1 MTLPTTDTRVGYPA
15 GELASTGRVLHV
27 EPLADGGAV
36 VLLDRT
42 AFHPVDTAWPDQPA
56 DRGRMRWPGGEAEI
70 VDGVTGGVHEG
81 ALALGPDLPVRG
93 GTPGWVFVV
102 GHVLAGAGPAVG
114 DTVEVEVGAD
124 HRLALSAGH
133 TGCHLASLALD
144 AALAEAWT
152 KPVRADAL
160 GHPGFDGAAITSSR
174 IEPWGSVDVY
184 RVGRSLRKAGFT
196 VAALDDPDAV
206 AARANAL
213 LAAWVAAGAAI
224 RIERD
229 DDALSAR
236 RSWVCELPD
245 AEARIPCGGTHLTS
259 LAELAAITVALE
271 TAPVEGGLELRMRT
285 TVAPV

>member
-70 VDGVTGGVHEG
+70 VDGITGGVHEG

-102 GHVLAGAGPAVG
+102 GHVLAVAGPAVG
-114 DTVEVEVGAD
+114 DTVEVEVDAA

-144 AALAEAWT
+144 AALADAWT

-184 RVGRSLRKAGFT
+184 RVGRSLRKAASRSPPSTTRMRSPPVRTRCSPRGSRPGRPSASSAT
-196 VAALDDPDAV
+196 TRPSRSA
-206 AARANAL
+206 
-213 LAAWVAAGAAI
+213 AAGCASC
-224 RIERD
+224 RTP
-229 DDALSAR
+229 R
-236 RSWVCELPD
+236 RASR
-245 AEARIPCGGTHLTS
+245 AG
-259 LAELAAITVALE
+259 
-271 TAPVEGGLELRMRT
+271 APT
-285 TVAPV
+285 